1 MRIERAENA
10 GFCYGVRR
18 AVEMTTQAARE
29 NAGSGRKVMT
39 LGPLIHNEIVVDQL
53 RREGVEC
60 VDSPD
65 EVPAG
70 ALVIIRSHGVPE
82 AVYEAIFASS
92 EYYNWRFGVNRM
104 IILIGDA
111 EPHPKPRGLGKYSK
125 DYVMGLAEAK
135 DIKVKAILLPSD

>member
-82 AVYEAIFASS
+82 AVYEAVRMQGAEVLDATCPFVKKIHEIVRDASDRG
-92 EYYNWRFGVNRM
+92 EAVV
-104 IILIGDA
+104 IAGDR
-111 EPHPKPRGLGKYSK
+111 EHPEVQGIRGW
-125 DYVMGLAEAK
+125 
-135 DIKVKAILLPSD
+135 